1 MRHYLL
7 RSGFDTSFV
16 VLNDERTGMVKYVGQ
31 KHTVIEYDESLHQW
45 NMTVVNQP
53 SIRGHSSTE
62 LSGLTIGTQS
72 WTILGDQGCQS
83 KPQTI
88 KLSLRK

>member
-1 MRHYLL
+1 
-7 RSGFDTSFV
+7 
-16 VLNDERTGMVKYVGQ
+16 MVKYVGQ

-83 KPQTI
+83 KAQTI

>member
-1 MRHYLL
+1 M
-7 RSGFDTSFV
+7 SSKT
-16 VLNDERTGMVKYVGQ
+16 
-31 KHTVIEYDESLHQW
+31 IEYDESLHQW

-53 SIRGHSSTE
+53 SIRGHSNTE
-62 LSGLTIGTQS
+62 LSGLSIGTQS

-88 KLSLRK
+88 KLSLRKMIYDMCNCVIVNSPTQHTAHASTTLFNN